1 MNQKLIVMIGAPG
14 SGKTT
19 WAKQYLEEHKNDEF
33 KWVRVSRDDIRMM
46 CFNVEFDIANEVT
59 VTQIEDKLV
68 RLALEEGKNILI
80 DATHVNRK
88 SRNKWHK
95 LALDVGGIN
104 VIEKGFKIDLETCLE
119 RNRNRDRKVPEN
131 IIQNMYEK
139 LQKSGFEEWKETIY
153 PEHIIETQVFNE
165 KLPDAII
172 CDLDGTVAEN
182 SWRNVYDI
190 EKCEQDRPIY
200 EIINLINI
208 MSGCFIEDSEQREC
222 LEEQI
227 LFVTGRKEQFR
238 EQTLNWLIKNV
249 ALTKHIYRDDIKL
262 FMRQDG
268 DNRPDTIVKKEIYEQ
283 YIKGKFNIDFVL
295 DDRPS
300 VCRMYRRLG
309 LKVLQLN
316 DIEF

>member
-1 MNQKLIVMIGAPG
+1 MNQKLIVMIGVPG

-46 CFNVEFDIANEVT
+46 CFNVEFDIVNEVT

-68 RLALEEGKNILI
+68 RLALEEGKNVLI

-95 LALDVGGIN
+95 LALDVGGID

-119 RNRNRDRKVPEN
+119 RNRNRDRKVPED

-139 LQKSGFEEWKETIY
+139 LQKSGFQEWNEIIY
-153 PEHIIETQVFNE
+153 PEHIIETQVFDE

-172 CDLDGTVAEN
+172 CDLDGTVADN

-190 EKCEQDRPIY
+190 QKCEQDRPIY
-200 EIINLINI
+200 EIIDLINKE
-208 MSGCFIEDSEQREC
+208 SGCLIEDSENREC
-222 LEEQI
+222 MQTYV
-227 LFVTGRKEQFR
+227 LFVTGRKEKYRQ
-238 EQTLNWLIKNV
+238 QTQKWLKKYIS
-249 ALTKHIYRDDIKL
+249 LTQSYNKIYDL
-262 FMRQDG
+262 FMRQDD
-268 DNRPDTIVKKEIYEQ
+268 DNRPDTVVKKDIFDQ
-283 YIKGKFNIDFVL
+283 QIKGKYNINYVL